1 MAEALCAP
9 IDAGVTLVRK
19 PGRLARTFAFHAS
32 YLHTRAATDGRV
44 DLAELGPENSRRA
57 RGIKVWMALQA
68 YGLDGYRDMI
78 DRNLLLAAYMERL
91 VQATPDL
98 VLAAPRELSIVCWRV
113 QPAGVP
119 DDRLDAL
126 QVEVIEEL
134 ERQGIAIVS
143 NARLRNGRTALH
155 ACIVN
160 FRTGSADVEAVV
172 RASAK
177 LGREL
182 ADA

>member
-1 MAEALCAP
+1 MSSHPGHGSAP
-9 IDAGVTLVRK
+9 GG
-19 PGRLARTFAFHAS
+19 GRVPLARSFAFHAL
-32 YLHTRAATDGRV
+32 YLHTRAASDGRV

-113 QPAGVP
+113 QPDGVP

-134 ERQGIAIVS
+134 ERRGVAIVS
-143 NARLRNGRTALH
+143 NARLRDGRTALR

-160 FRTGSADVEAVV
+160 FRTGPADVEAVV
-172 RASAK
+172 QASAK

-182 ADA
+182 AGT